1 MKSLTGGNFLY
12 IQASGVHLKLSLL
25 FFALLYSIVMLIP
38 IAIGRSISSIA
49 ERDARLDGQSDRL
62 RASA

>member
-1 MKSLTGGNFLY
+1 MKSLTGDNFLY

-25 FFALLYSIVMLIP
+25 FFALFYSIVMLIP

-49 ERDARLDGQSDRL
+49 EIDARLDGQSDRL

>member
-25 FFALLYSIVMLIP
+25 FFALFYSIVMLIP
-38 IAIGRSISSIA
+38 IAIGISISSIA